1 MGQNANSLLVV
12 DDDPDMRNLL
22 QDILEDQHYRVILA
36 SNGQEAVKHLD
47 SETFT
52 VVLTDLR
59 MKVMDGLELLHKIIS
74 QHPECN
80 VIIMTAFGTVE
91 TAVEAMKQGA
101 FDYLTKPIKTEELL
115 VTVDKAMREALLR
128 REVEQLRQQ
137 VSREFSF
144 DQILGKSKP
153 MREVFDLI
161 RRVADSQTNILI
173 TGESGTGKELV
184 AKAIHFNSLR
194 KAAPFVPVNC
204 AAIPELLL
212 ESELFGHVRGA
223 FTDAKSDKRGLFEE
237 AQGGTLFLDEISE
250 LPMMLQAKLL
260 RAVQEREIRR
270 VGATR
275 SVPID
280 VRIIAATNVKLVEEV
295 KAKRFREDLFYR
307 LNVIEIRLPS
317 LRDRK
322 EDIPLLVQGLL
333 HKSAA
338 AHQKSIEG
346 IAESALARLID
357 YEWPGNV
364 RELENVIE
372 RAATLAQKNTIML
385 EDLPSAIREVQGE
398 GQMVEDAVDR
408 LLPLEELEHSYIR
421 RILEKKG
428 GNKYQTAQV
437 LGIDRKTLYRKLEE
451 MEKKRKCKAL
461 SFEFHLCLPNHQKPK
476 SKKSYPLFE
485 RRSLNC
491 DPWSPCIIR
500 RKKDST
506 PLSCNLLGSFIQ
518 RWMRSSP
525 LMRTNTLYCSTQR
538 LKECLDAN
546 HKKSSENPLIGF
558 FQNGIV
564 WPTDSTSKNLVR

>member
-22 QDILEDQHYRVILA
+22 RDILEDQHYRVILA

-333 HKSAA
+333 NKSAA

-451 MEKKRKCKAL
+451 MGEK
-461 SFEFHLCLPNHQKPK
+461 H
-476 SKKSYPLFE
+476 
-485 RRSLNC
+485 
-491 DPWSPCIIR
+491 
-500 RKKDST
+500 
-506 PLSCNLLGSFIQ
+506 
-518 RWMRSSP
+518 
-525 LMRTNTLYCSTQR
+525 
-538 LKECLDAN
+538 
-546 HKKSSENPLIGF
+546 
-558 FQNGIV
+558 
-564 WPTDSTSKNLVR
+564 